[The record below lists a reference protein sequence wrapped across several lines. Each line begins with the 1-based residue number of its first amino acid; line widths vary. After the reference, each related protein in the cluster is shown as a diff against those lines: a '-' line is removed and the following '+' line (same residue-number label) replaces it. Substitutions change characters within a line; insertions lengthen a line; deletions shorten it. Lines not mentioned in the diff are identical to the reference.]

1 MNMKPKLIFI
11 DIDGTL
17 FDHAKDAIPESAKNA
32 ILSVKSKGHKIFLST
47 GRPYADI
54 DQEILNSPLDGMI
67 VSCGAVVYVD
77 NKPIYC
83 KTYPQKELISLIQF
97 MLDNNIGFSLDG
109 IRKNYLTEEAFNYLS
124 SLMFKNNEDSEL
136 SRAMMAK
143 NNCFPFEDMKEED
156 LKEVVKI
163 SIFTKNKESC
173 EKLFQKIPESLVG
186 FMYKNKHLNLYNGE
200 ISIKGITK
208 ATGLKKIT
216 TYLSK
221 NIKDTIAIGDS
232 LNDLDILQEA
242 GLSICM
248 GNGTDECKEIA
259 DFTTKH
265 ISDDGLAY
273 ALKYF
278 NLAD

>member
-1 MNMKPKLIFI
+1 MTMNHKLIFI

-17 FDHAKDAIPESAKNA
+17 FDHKKDDIPESAKEA
-32 ILSVKSKGHKIFLST
+32 ILNAKSKGHKIFLST

-54 DQEILNSPLDGMI
+54 DKEILDFPLDGMI
-67 VSCGAVVYVD
+67 VSCGAVVYVE

-83 KTYPQKELISLIQF
+83 KTYPQKELINLIQL
-97 MLDNNIGFSLDG
+97 MLVNNIGFSLDG
-109 IRKNYLTEEAFNYLS
+109 IHKNYLSEEAFICLS
-124 SLMFKNNEDSEL
+124 GLMFKNNEDSEL

-143 NNCFPFEDMKEED
+143 NNCFPFEEMKEED

-173 EKLFQKIPESLVG
+173 EKLFQKIPDSLTG
-186 FMYKNKHLNLYNGE
+186 FMYKNNHLDLYNGE

-208 ATGLKKIT
+208 ATGLKQIT
-216 TYLSK
+216 SYLNK
-221 NIKDTIAIGDS
+221 AIEDTVVIGDS
-232 LNDLDILQEA
+232 LNDLDILQAA

-248 GNGTDECKEIA
+248 GNGADECKKVA
-259 DFTTKH
+259 DFTTKD

-273 ALKYF
+273 ALKHF
-278 NLAD
+278 NLAN

>member
-1 MNMKPKLIFI
+1 MTMNHKLLFI

-54 DQEILNSPLDGMI
+54 DQEILNFPLDGMI

-109 IRKNYLTEEAFNYLS
+109 IHKNYLTEEAFNCLS

-143 NNCFPFEDMKEED
+143 NNCFPFKEMKEAD
-156 LKEVVKI
+156 LEEVVKI

-173 EKLFQKIPESLVG
+173 EKLFQKIPESLTG

-248 GNGTDECKEIA
+248 GNGADECKEIA

-273 ALKYF
+273 ALKHF

>member
-32 ILSVKSKGHKIFLST
+32 ILSAKSKGHKIFLST

-54 DQEILNSPLDGMI
+54 DQEILNFPLDGMI

-109 IRKNYLTEEAFNYLS
+109 IHKNYLTEEAFNCLS

-143 NNCFPFEDMKEED
+143 NNCFPFEDMKEEN

-173 EKLFQKIPESLVG
+173 EKLFQKIPESLTG

-232 LNDLDILQEA
+232 LNDLDILQKA
-242 GLSICM
+242 DLSICM
-248 GNGTDECKEIA
+248 GNGADECKEIA
-259 DFTTKH
+259 DFTTKD

-273 ALKYF
+273 ALKHF

>member
-1 MNMKPKLIFI
+1 MTMNPKSLFI

-17 FDHAKDAIPESAKNA
+17 FDHEKDAIPESAKEA
-32 ILSVKSKGHKIFLST
+32 ILSAKSKGHKIFLST

-54 DQEILNSPLDGMI
+54 DKEILDFPLDGMI
-67 VSCGAVVYVD
+67 VSCGAVVYVE

-83 KTYPQKELISLIQF
+83 KTYPQKELINLIQF
-97 MLDNNIGFSLDG
+97 MLDHNIGFSLDG
-109 IRKNYLTEEAFNYLS
+109 IHKNYLSEEAFNCLS
-124 SLMFKNNEDSEL
+124 GLMFKNNEDSEL

-143 NNCFPFEDMKEED
+143 NNCFTFEEMEEED

-173 EKLFQKIPESLVG
+173 EKLFKRIPESLVG
-186 FMYKNKHLNLYNGE
+186 FMYKNNLLDLYNGE

-208 ATGLKKIT
+208 ATGLKQIAN
-216 TYLSK
+216 YL
-221 NIKDTIAIGDS
+221 NIPIEDTIAIGDS
-232 LNDLDILQEA
+232 LNDLDILQAA

-248 GNGTDECKEIA
+248 GNGADECKKVA

-273 ALKYF
+273 ALKHF
-278 NLAD
+278 NLTN

>member
-1 MNMKPKLIFI
+1 MTMNHKLIFI

-17 FDHAKDAIPESAKNA
+17 FDHKKDDIPESAKEA
-32 ILSVKSKGHKIFLST
+32 ILNAKSKGHKIFLST

-54 DQEILNSPLDGMI
+54 DKEILDLPLDGMI
-67 VSCGAVVYVD
+67 VSCGAVVYVE

-83 KTYPQKELISLIQF
+83 KTYPQKELINLIQF
-97 MLDNNIGFSLDG
+97 MSNNNIGFSLDG
-109 IRKNYLTEEAFNYLS
+109 IHKNYLSEEAFICLS
-124 SLMFKNNEDSEL
+124 GLMFKNNEDSEL

-143 NNCFPFEDMKEED
+143 NNCFPFEEMKEED

-173 EKLFQKIPESLVG
+173 EKLFQKIPDSLTG
-186 FMYKNKHLNLYNGE
+186 FMYKNNHLDLYNGE
-200 ISIKGITK
+200 ISIKGLTK
-208 ATGLKKIT
+208 ATGLKQIT
-216 TYLSK
+216 SYLNK
-221 NIKDTIAIGDS
+221 AIEDTVVIGDS
-232 LNDLDILQEA
+232 LNDLDILQAA

-248 GNGTDECKEIA
+248 GNGADECKKVA
-259 DFTTKH
+259 DFTTKD

-273 ALKYF
+273 ALKHF

>member
-1 MNMKPKLIFI
+1 MTMNPKLLFI

-17 FDHAKDAIPESAKNA
+17 FDHEKNAIPESAKEA
-32 ILSVKSKGHKIFLST
+32 ILSAKSKGHKIFLST

-54 DQEILNSPLDGMI
+54 DKEILDLPLDGMI
-67 VSCGAVVYVD
+67 VSCGAVVYVE

-83 KTYPQKELISLIQF
+83 KTYPQKELINLIQF
-97 MLDNNIGFSLDG
+97 MSNNNIGFSLDG
-109 IRKNYLTEEAFNYLS
+109 IHKNYLSEEAFICLS
-124 SLMFKNNEDSEL
+124 GLMFKNNEDSEL

-143 NNCFPFEDMKEED
+143 NNCFPFEEMKEED

-173 EKLFQKIPESLVG
+173 EKLFQKIPDSLTG
-186 FMYKNKHLNLYNGE
+186 FMYKNYHLDLYNGE

-208 ATGLKKIT
+208 ATGLKQIT
-216 TYLSK
+216 SYLNK
-221 NIKDTIAIGDS
+221 AIEDTVVIGDS
-232 LNDLDILQEA
+232 LNDLDILQAA

-248 GNGTDECKEIA
+248 GNGADECKKVA
-259 DFTTKH
+259 DFTTKD

-273 ALKYF
+273 ALKHF

>member
-1 MNMKPKLIFI
+1 MTMNHKLSFI

-17 FDHAKDAIPESAKNA
+17 FDHKKDDIPESAKEA
-32 ILSVKSKGHKIFLST
+32 ILNAKSKGHKIFLST

-54 DQEILNSPLDGMI
+54 DKEILDLPLDGMI
-67 VSCGAVVYVD
+67 VSCGAVVYVE

-83 KTYPQKELISLIQF
+83 KTYPQKELINLIQF
-97 MLDNNIGFSLDG
+97 MSNNNIGFSLDG
-109 IRKNYLTEEAFNYLS
+109 IHKNYLSEEAFICLS
-124 SLMFKNNEDSEL
+124 GLMFKNNEDSEL

-143 NNCFPFEDMKEED
+143 NNCFPFEEMKEED

-173 EKLFQKIPESLVG
+173 EKLFQKIPDSLTG
-186 FMYKNKHLNLYNGE
+186 FMYKNNHLDLYNGE

-208 ATGLKKIT
+208 ATGLKQIT
-216 TYLSK
+216 SYLNK
-221 NIKDTIAIGDS
+221 AIEDTVVIGDS
-232 LNDLDILQEA
+232 LNDLDILQAA

-248 GNGTDECKEIA
+248 GNGADECKKVA

-273 ALKYF
+273 ALKHF

>member
-32 ILSVKSKGHKIFLST
+32 ILSAKSKGHKIFLST

-54 DQEILNSPLDGMI
+54 DQEILNFPLDGMI

-109 IRKNYLTEEAFNYLS
+109 IRKNYLTEEAFNCLS

-173 EKLFQKIPESLVG
+173 EKLFQRIPESLVG
-186 FMYKNKHLNLYNGE
+186 FMYKNNHLDLYNGE

-221 NIKDTIAIGDS
+221 NIKDTIVIGDS

>member
-1 MNMKPKLIFI
+1 MTMNHKLIFI

-17 FDHAKDAIPESAKNA
+17 FDHKKDDIPESAKEA
-32 ILSVKSKGHKIFLST
+32 ILNAKSKGHKIFLST

-54 DQEILNSPLDGMI
+54 DKEILDLPLDGMI
-67 VSCGAVVYVD
+67 VSCGAVVYVE

-83 KTYPQKELISLIQF
+83 KTYPQKELINLIQL
-97 MLDNNIGFSLDG
+97 MSVNNIGFSLDG
-109 IRKNYLTEEAFNYLS
+109 IHKNYLSEEAFICLS
-124 SLMFKNNEDSEL
+124 GLMFKNNEDSEL

-143 NNCFPFEDMKEED
+143 NNCFPFEEMKEED

-173 EKLFQKIPESLVG
+173 EKLFQKIPDSLTG
-186 FMYKNKHLNLYNGE
+186 FMYKNNHLDLYNGE

-208 ATGLKKIT
+208 ATGLKQIT
-216 TYLSK
+216 SYLNK
-221 NIKDTIAIGDS
+221 AIEDTVVIGDS
-232 LNDLDILQEA
+232 LNDLDILQAA

-248 GNGTDECKEIA
+248 GNGADECKKVA
-259 DFTTKH
+259 DFTTKD

-273 ALKYF
+273 ALQHF

>member
-1 MNMKPKLIFI
+1 MTMNHKLLFI

-32 ILSVKSKGHKIFLST
+32 ILSAKSKGHKIFLST

-54 DQEILNSPLDGMI
+54 DKEILDFPLDGMI

-109 IRKNYLTEEAFNYLS
+109 IHKNYLTEEAFNCLS

-173 EKLFQKIPESLVG
+173 EKLFQRIPESLTG

-273 ALKYF
+273 ALKHF

>member
-32 ILSVKSKGHKIFLST
+32 ILSAKSKGHKIFLST

-54 DQEILNSPLDGMI
+54 DQEILNFPLDGMI

-109 IRKNYLTEEAFNYLS
+109 IHKNYLTEEAFNCLS

-186 FMYKNKHLNLYNGE
+186 FMYKNNHLHLYNGE

-208 ATGLKKIT
+208 ATGLKQIT
-216 TYLSK
+216 NYL
-221 NIKDTIAIGDS
+221 NIPIEDTIAIGDS

-248 GNGTDECKEIA
+248 GNGADECKKTA
-259 DFTTKH
+259 DFVTKDV
-265 ISDDGLAY
+265 SDDGLAY
-273 ALKYF
+273 ALKHF

>member
-32 ILSVKSKGHKIFLST
+32 ILSAKSKGHKIFLST

-54 DQEILNSPLDGMI
+54 DQEILNFPLDGMI

-109 IRKNYLTEEAFNYLS
+109 IHKNYLTEEAFNCLS

-186 FMYKNKHLNLYNGE
+186 FMYKNNHLDLYNGE

-216 TYLSK
+216 TYLNK

-232 LNDLDILQEA
+232 LNDLDILKVA

-248 GNGTDECKEIA
+248 GNGADECKKIA
-259 DFTTKH
+259 DFTTKD
-265 ISDDGLAY
+265 ISDDGLSY
-273 ALKYF
+273 ALKHF

>member
-1 MNMKPKLIFI
+1 MTMNHKLLFI

-54 DQEILNSPLDGMI
+54 DQEILNFPLDGMI

-109 IRKNYLTEEAFNYLS
+109 IHKNYLTEEAFNCLS
-124 SLMFKNNEDSEL
+124 SLRFKNNEDSEL

-143 NNCFPFEDMKEED
+143 NNCFPFKEMKEAD
-156 LKEVVKI
+156 LEEVVKI

-173 EKLFQKIPESLVG
+173 EKLFQKIPESLTG

-248 GNGTDECKEIA
+248 GNGADECKEIA

-273 ALKYF
+273 ALKHF

>member
-32 ILSVKSKGHKIFLST
+32 ILSAKSKGHKIFLST

-54 DQEILNSPLDGMI
+54 DQEILNFPLDGMI

-109 IRKNYLTEEAFNYLS
+109 IRKNYLTEEAFNCLS

-186 FMYKNKHLNLYNGE
+186 FMYKNNHLHLYNGE

-216 TYLSK
+216 TYLNK

-248 GNGTDECKEIA
+248 GNGADECKKIA
-259 DFTTKH
+259 DFTTKD

-273 ALKYF
+273 ALKHF

>member
-1 MNMKPKLIFI
+1 MTINHKLLFI

-17 FDHAKDAIPESAKNA
+17 FDHEKDGIPESAKEA
-32 ILSVKSKGHKIFLST
+32 ILSAKSKGHKIFLST

-54 DQEILNSPLDGMI
+54 DKEILDFPLDGMI
-67 VSCGAVVYVD
+67 VSCGAVVYVE

-83 KTYPQKELISLIQF
+83 KTYPQKELINLIQF
-97 MLDNNIGFSLDG
+97 MLDHDIGFSLDG
-109 IRKNYLTEEAFNYLS
+109 IRKNYLSEEAFNCLS
-124 SLMFKNNEDSEL
+124 DLMFKNNEDSEL

-143 NNCFPFEDMKEED
+143 NNCFTFEEMKEED

-173 EKLFQKIPESLVG
+173 EKLFQRIPESLVG
-186 FMYKNKHLNLYNGE
+186 FMYKNNHLDLYNGE

-208 ATGLKKIT
+208 ATGLKQIAN
-216 TYLSK
+216 YL
-221 NIKDTIAIGDS
+221 NIPTEDTIAIGDS
-232 LNDLDILQEA
+232 LNDLDILQAA
-242 GLSICM
+242 GFSICM
-248 GNGTDECKEIA
+248 GNGADECKKVA

-273 ALKYF
+273 ALKHF

>member
-32 ILSVKSKGHKIFLST
+32 ILSAKSKGHKIFLST

-54 DQEILNSPLDGMI
+54 DQEMLNFPLDGMI

-109 IRKNYLTEEAFNYLS
+109 IHKNYLTEEAFNCLS

-143 NNCFPFEDMKEED
+143 NNCFPFEDMKEEN

-173 EKLFQKIPESLVG
+173 EKLFQRIPDSLVG
-186 FMYKNKHLNLYNGE
+186 FMYKNNHLDLYNGE
-200 ISIKGITK
+200 ISVKGITK
-208 ATGLKKIT
+208 ATGLKQIT
-216 TYLSK
+216 SYLS
-221 NIKDTIAIGDS
+221 IPIEDTIAIGDS

-248 GNGTDECKEIA
+248 GNGADECKEIA
-259 DFTTKH
+259 DFTTKD

-273 ALKYF
+273 ALKHF

>member
-1 MNMKPKLIFI
+1 MTMNHKLLFI

-32 ILSVKSKGHKIFLST
+32 ILSAKSKGHKIFLST

-54 DQEILNSPLDGMI
+54 DQEILNFPLDGMI

-109 IRKNYLTEEAFNYLS
+109 IHKNYLTEEAFNCLS

-173 EKLFQKIPESLVG
+173 EKLFQKIPESLTG

-248 GNGTDECKEIA
+248 GNGADECKKTA
-259 DFTTKH
+259 DFVTKD

-273 ALKYF
+273 ALKHF

>member
-32 ILSVKSKGHKIFLST
+32 ILSAKSKGHKIFLST

-54 DQEILNSPLDGMI
+54 DQEILNFPLDGMI

-109 IRKNYLTEEAFNYLS
+109 IHKNYLTEEAFNCLS

-143 NNCFPFEDMKEED
+143 NNRFPFEDMKEED

-173 EKLFQKIPESLVG
+173 EKLFQRIPESLTG

-248 GNGTDECKEIA
+248 GNGADECKEIA

-273 ALKYF
+273 ALKHF

>member
-1 MNMKPKLIFI
+1 MTMNHKLLFI

-32 ILSVKSKGHKIFLST
+32 ILSAKSKGHKIFLST

-54 DQEILNSPLDGMI
+54 DKEILDFPLDGMI

-109 IRKNYLTEEAFNYLS
+109 IHKNYLTEEAFNCLS

-248 GNGTDECKEIA
+248 GNGADECKKTA
-259 DFTTKH
+259 DFVTKD
-265 ISDDGLAY
+265 ISNDGLAY
-273 ALKYF
+273 ALKHF

>member
-1 MNMKPKLIFI
+1 MKPKLIFI

-54 DQEILNSPLDGMI
+54 DQEILNFPLDGMI

-109 IRKNYLTEEAFNYLS
+109 IHKNYLTEEAFNCLS

-143 NNCFPFEDMKEED
+143 NNCFPFKEMKEAD
-156 LKEVVKI
+156 LEEVVKI

-186 FMYKNKHLNLYNGE
+186 FMYKNNHLHLYNGE

-208 ATGLKKIT
+208 ATGLKKIA
-216 TYLSK
+216 TYLNKS
-221 NIKDTIAIGDS
+221 IEDTIAIGDS

>member
-32 ILSVKSKGHKIFLST
+32 ILSAKSKGHKIFLST

-54 DQEILNSPLDGMI
+54 DQEILNFPLDGMI

-109 IRKNYLTEEAFNYLS
+109 IHKNYLTEEAFNCLS

-136 SRAMMAK
+136 SHAMMAK

-173 EKLFQKIPESLVG
+173 EKLFQRIPESLVG
-186 FMYKNKHLNLYNGE
+186 FMYKNNHLDLYNGE

-208 ATGLKKIT
+208 ATGLKQIT
-216 TYLSK
+216 NYL
-221 NIKDTIAIGDS
+221 NIPIEDTIAIGDS

-248 GNGTDECKEIA
+248 GNGADECKKTA
-259 DFTTKH
+259 DFVTKD

-273 ALKYF
+273 ALKHF

>member
-32 ILSVKSKGHKIFLST
+32 ILSAKSKGHKIFLST

-54 DQEILNSPLDGMI
+54 DQEMLNFPLDGMI

-109 IRKNYLTEEAFNYLS
+109 IHKNYLTEEAFNCLS

-143 NNCFPFEDMKEED
+143 NNCFPFEDMKEEN

-173 EKLFQKIPESLVG
+173 EKLFQRIPDSLVG
-186 FMYKNKHLNLYNGE
+186 FMYKNNHLDLYNGE
-200 ISIKGITK
+200 ISVKGITK
-208 ATGLKKIT
+208 ATGLKQIT
-216 TYLSK
+216 SYLS
-221 NIKDTIAIGDS
+221 IPIEDTIAIGDS

-248 GNGTDECKEIA
+248 GNGADECKKTA
-259 DFTTKH
+259 DFVTKD

-273 ALKYF
+273 ALKHF

>member
-32 ILSVKSKGHKIFLST
+32 ILSAKSKGHKIFLST

-54 DQEILNSPLDGMI
+54 DQEILNFPLDGMI

-109 IRKNYLTEEAFNYLS
+109 IRKNYLTEEAFNCLS

-173 EKLFQKIPESLVG
+173 EKLFQRIPESLVG
-186 FMYKNKHLNLYNGE
+186 FMYKNNHLDLYNGE

-232 LNDLDILQEA
+232 LNDLDILQKA

-248 GNGTDECKEIA
+248 GNGADECKEIA
-259 DFTTKH
+259 DFTTKD

-273 ALKYF
+273 ALKHF

>member
-17 FDHAKDAIPESAKNA
+17 FDHAKDAIPESAKNT
-32 ILSVKSKGHKIFLST
+32 ILSAKSKGHKIFLST

-54 DQEILNSPLDGMI
+54 DQEILNFPLDGMI

-109 IRKNYLTEEAFNYLS
+109 IHKNYLTEEAFNCLS

-136 SRAMMAK
+136 SHAMMAK

-173 EKLFQKIPESLVG
+173 EKLFQKIPESLTG

-216 TYLSK
+216 TYLNK

-248 GNGTDECKEIA
+248 GNGADECKKTA
-259 DFTTKH
+259 DFVTKD

-273 ALKYF
+273 ALKHF

>member
-1 MNMKPKLIFI
+1 MTMNHKLIFI

-17 FDHAKDAIPESAKNA
+17 FDHKKDDIPESAKEA
-32 ILSVKSKGHKIFLST
+32 ILNAKSKGHKIFLST

-54 DQEILNSPLDGMI
+54 DKEILDFPLDGMI
-67 VSCGAVVYVD
+67 VSCGAVVYVE

-83 KTYPQKELISLIQF
+83 KTYPQKELINLIQL
-97 MLDNNIGFSLDG
+97 MLVNNIGFSLDG
-109 IRKNYLTEEAFNYLS
+109 IHKNYLSEEAFICLS
-124 SLMFKNNEDSEL
+124 GLMFKNNEDSEL

-143 NNCFPFEDMKEED
+143 NNCFPFEEMKEED

-173 EKLFQKIPESLVG
+173 EKLFQKIPDSLTG
-186 FMYKNKHLNLYNGE
+186 FMYKNYHLDLYNGE

-208 ATGLKKIT
+208 VTGLKQIT
-216 TYLSK
+216 SYLNK
-221 NIKDTIAIGDS
+221 AIEDTVVIGDS
-232 LNDLDILQEA
+232 LNDLDILQAA

-248 GNGTDECKEIA
+248 GNGADECKKVA
-259 DFTTKH
+259 DFTTKD

-273 ALKYF
+273 ALKHF

>member
-124 SLMFKNNEDSEL
+124 SLMFKNIEDSVL

-173 EKLFQKIPESLVG
+173 EKLFQRIPESLVG
-186 FMYKNKHLNLYNGE
+186 FMYKNNHLDLYNGE

-208 ATGLKKIT
+208 ATGLKQIT
-216 TYLSK
+216 SYL
-221 NIKDTIAIGDS
+221 NIPIEDTIAIGDS

-248 GNGTDECKEIA
+248 GNGADECKKTA
-259 DFTTKH
+259 DFVTKD

-273 ALKYF
+273 ALKHF

>member
-32 ILSVKSKGHKIFLST
+32 ILSAKSKGHKIFLST

-54 DQEILNSPLDGMI
+54 DQEILNFPLDGMI

-109 IRKNYLTEEAFNYLS
+109 IHKNYLTEEAFNCLS

-136 SRAMMAK
+136 SHAMMAK

-156 LKEVVKI
+156 LKEGVKI
-163 SIFTKNKESC
+163 SIFTKNKKSC
-173 EKLFQKIPESLVG
+173 EKLFQRIPKSLVG
-186 FMYKNKHLNLYNGE
+186 FMYKNNHLHLYNGE

-216 TYLSK
+216 TYLNK

-248 GNGTDECKEIA
+248 GNGADECKKIA
-259 DFTTKH
+259 GFTTKD

-273 ALKYF
+273 ALKHF

>member
-173 EKLFQKIPESLVG
+173 EKLFQRIPESLVG
-186 FMYKNKHLNLYNGE
+186 FMYKNNHLDLYNGE

-208 ATGLKKIT
+208 ATGLKQIT
-216 TYLSK
+216 SYLNK
-221 NIKDTIAIGDS
+221 AIEDTVVIGDS
-232 LNDLDILQEA
+232 LNDLDILQAA

-248 GNGTDECKEIA
+248 GNGADECKKVA

-273 ALKYF
+273 ALKHF

>member
-1 MNMKPKLIFI
+1 MTMNHKLIFI

-17 FDHAKDAIPESAKNA
+17 FDHKKDDIPESAKEA
-32 ILSVKSKGHKIFLST
+32 ILNAKSKGHKIFLST

-54 DQEILNSPLDGMI
+54 DKEILDFPLDGMI
-67 VSCGAVVYVD
+67 VSCGAVVYVE

-83 KTYPQKELISLIQF
+83 KTYPQKELINLIQL
-97 MLDNNIGFSLDG
+97 MLVNNIGFSLDG
-109 IRKNYLTEEAFNYLS
+109 IHKNYLSEEAFMCLS
-124 SLMFKNNEDSEL
+124 GLMFKNNEDSEL

-143 NNCFPFEDMKEED
+143 NNCFPFEEMKEED

-173 EKLFQKIPESLVG
+173 EKLFQKIPDSLTG
-186 FMYKNKHLNLYNGE
+186 FMYKNNHLDLYNGE
-200 ISIKGITK
+200 ISIKGLTK
-208 ATGLKKIT
+208 ATGLKQIT
-216 TYLSK
+216 SYLNK
-221 NIKDTIAIGDS
+221 AIEDTVVIGDS
-232 LNDLDILQEA
+232 LNDLDILQAA

-248 GNGTDECKEIA
+248 GNGADECKKVA
-259 DFTTKH
+259 DFTTKD

-273 ALKYF
+273 ALKHF

>member
-32 ILSVKSKGHKIFLST
+32 ILSAKSKGHKIFLST

-54 DQEILNSPLDGMI
+54 DQEILNFPLDGMI

-109 IRKNYLTEEAFNYLS
+109 IRKNYLTEEAFNCLS
-124 SLMFKNNEDSEL
+124 SLMLKNNEDSEL

-173 EKLFQKIPESLVG
+173 EKLFQRIPESLVG
-186 FMYKNKHLNLYNGE
+186 FMYKNNHLDLYNGE

-208 ATGLKKIT
+208 ATGLKQIT
-216 TYLSK
+216 SYL
-221 NIKDTIAIGDS
+221 NIPIEDTIAIGDS
-232 LNDLDILQEA
+232 LNDLDILQET

-248 GNGTDECKEIA
+248 GNGADECKKTA
-259 DFTTKH
+259 DFVTKD

-273 ALKYF
+273 ALKHF

>member
-1 MNMKPKLIFI
+1 MTMNPKLLFI

-17 FDHAKDAIPESAKNA
+17 FDHEKDAIPESAKDA
-32 ILSVKSKGHKIFLST
+32 ILNAKSKGHKIFLST

-54 DQEILNSPLDGMI
+54 DKEILDFPLDGMI
-67 VSCGAVVYVD
+67 VSCGAVVYVE
-77 NKPIYC
+77 NEPIYC
-83 KTYPQKELISLIQF
+83 KTYPQKELINLIQF
-97 MLDNNIGFSLDG
+97 MLNHDIGFSLDG
-109 IRKNYLTEEAFNYLS
+109 IHKNYLSEEAFNCLS
-124 SLMFKNNEDSEL
+124 GLMFKNNEDSEL

-143 NNCFPFEDMKEED
+143 NNCFTFEEMKEED

-173 EKLFQKIPESLVG
+173 EKLFQRIPESLVG
-186 FMYKNKHLNLYNGE
+186 FMYKNNHLDLYNGE

-208 ATGLKKIT
+208 ATGLKQIAN
-216 TYLSK
+216 YL
-221 NIKDTIAIGDS
+221 NIPTEDTIAIGDS
-232 LNDLDILQEA
+232 LNDLDILQAA
-242 GLSICM
+242 GFSICM
-248 GNGTDECKEIA
+248 GNGADECKKVA

-273 ALKYF
+273 ALKHF

>member
-32 ILSVKSKGHKIFLST
+32 ILSAKSKGHKIFLST

-54 DQEILNSPLDGMI
+54 DQEILNFPLDGMI

-109 IRKNYLTEEAFNYLS
+109 IHKNYLTEEAFNCLS

-186 FMYKNKHLNLYNGE
+186 FMYKNNHLDLYNGE

-208 ATGLKKIT
+208 ATGLKQIT
-216 TYLSK
+216 NYL
-221 NIKDTIAIGDS
+221 NIPIEDTIAIGDS

-248 GNGTDECKEIA
+248 GNGADECKKTA
-259 DFTTKH
+259 DFVTKDV
-265 ISDDGLAY
+265 SDDGLAY
-273 ALKYF
+273 ALKHF

>member
-173 EKLFQKIPESLVG
+173 EKLFQRIPESLVG
-186 FMYKNKHLNLYNGE
+186 FMYKNNHLDLYNGE

-208 ATGLKKIT
+208 ATGLKQIT
-216 TYLSK
+216 SYL
-221 NIKDTIAIGDS
+221 NIPIEDTIAIGDS

-248 GNGTDECKEIA
+248 GNGADECKKTA
-259 DFTTKH
+259 DFVTKD

-273 ALKYF
+273 ALKHF

>member
-32 ILSVKSKGHKIFLST
+32 ILSAKSKGHKIFLST

-54 DQEILNSPLDGMI
+54 DKEILDFPLDGMI
-67 VSCGAVVYVD
+67 VSCGAVVYVE

-83 KTYPQKELISLIQF
+83 KTYPQKELINLIQF
-97 MLDNNIGFSLDG
+97 MSNNNIGFSLDG
-109 IRKNYLTEEAFNYLS
+109 IHKNYLSEEAFICLS
-124 SLMFKNNEDSEL
+124 GLMFKNNEDSEL

-143 NNCFPFEDMKEED
+143 NNCFPFEEMKEED

-173 EKLFQKIPESLVG
+173 EKLFQKIPDSLTG
-186 FMYKNKHLNLYNGE
+186 FMYKNYHLDLYNGE

-208 ATGLKKIT
+208 ATGLKQIT
-216 TYLSK
+216 NYLNK
-221 NIKDTIAIGDS
+221 AIEATVAIGDS
-232 LNDLDILQEA
+232 LNDLDILQAA

-248 GNGTDECKEIA
+248 GNGADECKKVA
-259 DFTTKH
+259 DFTTKD

-273 ALKYF
+273 ALKHF

>member
-17 FDHAKDAIPESAKNA
+17 FDHAKDAIPESAINA
-32 ILSVKSKGHKIFLST
+32 ILSAKSKGHKIFLST

-54 DQEILNSPLDGMI
+54 DQEMLNFPLDGMI

-109 IRKNYLTEEAFNYLS
+109 IHKNYLTEEAFNCLS

-143 NNCFPFEDMKEED
+143 NNCFPFEDMKEEN

-173 EKLFQKIPESLVG
+173 EKLFQRIPDSLVG
-186 FMYKNKHLNLYNGE
+186 FMYKNNHLDLYNGE
-200 ISIKGITK
+200 ISVKGITK
-208 ATGLKKIT
+208 ATGLKQIT
-216 TYLSK
+216 SYLS
-221 NIKDTIAIGDS
+221 IPIEDTIAIGDS

-248 GNGTDECKEIA
+248 GNGDDQCKKIA
-259 DFTTKH
+259 DFTTKD

-273 ALKYF
+273 ALKHF